1 MTDTERECLRQF
13 NGRTILELCRLGD
26 EVLAAYGIRQEQ
38 EVAPQ
43 CRRCERYDE
52 VSERGLCE
60 SCESFLAE
68 DVALERYL
76 DGEL

>member
-1 MTDTERECLRQF
+1 MTP
-13 NGRTILELCRLGD
+13 IS
-26 EVLAAYGIRQEQ
+26 EQ
-38 EVAPQ
+38 PAKGTLIEDLVRDVEEVAPQ